1 MAEKRA
7 EFIKL
12 FREFADSYPP
22 TPQGEYHLRHYE
34 EEREQGRR
42 NFEAI
47 LEAERQGEDVTDQ
60 VLMKLLPYVGSK
72 PTRERGF
79 WISIASVFN
88 CDVRKKFEPAG
99 WTDQD
104 SWP

>member
-1 MAEKRA
+1 MLAEKRA

-60 VLMKLLPYVGSK
+60 VLMKLLPYVHWSSVKPKKRIELLADSGSLRQ
-72 PTRERGF
+72 T
-79 WISIASVFN
+79 
-88 CDVRKKFEPAG
+88 VRNLCKVSTLPHV
-99 WTDQD
+99 
-104 SWP
+104 